1 MDGDVAPE
9 RGLSASMARYSH
21 EGEGEG
27 GTRTSIPTGGPS
39 MRMSGCPS
47 AQPD

>member
-9 RGLSASMARYSH
+9 RGLSSSMARYSH

-27 GTRTSIPTGGPS
+27 VGGRAFAP
-39 MRMSGCPS
+39 GVPPY
-47 AQPD
+47 A